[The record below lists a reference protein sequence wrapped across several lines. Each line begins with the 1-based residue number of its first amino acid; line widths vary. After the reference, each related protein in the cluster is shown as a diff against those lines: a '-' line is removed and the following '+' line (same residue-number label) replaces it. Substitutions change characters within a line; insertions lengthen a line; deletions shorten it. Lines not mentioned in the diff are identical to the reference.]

1 MRFCTAR
8 SPGPAGMPLEV
19 GKLGD
24 LTRFRIALLLHPE
37 MRQYFTQKLQQL
49 CTQQLKAFHTK
60 GKGKE
65 IKTFAIEGLWGV
77 VNCPSR

>member
-24 LTRFRIALLLHPE
+24 PTRFFIALLLHPE
-37 MRQYFTQKLQQL
+37 MRQYFTIKKLQQH

-60 GKGKE
+60 GKGKK
-65 IKTFAIEGLWGV
+65 IKTFAIEDEGGE
-77 VNCPSR
+77 